1 MDDERDMSYRLQT
14 RIIGSWEDPCGTFN
28 AWKNESVKNV
38 PGQLCS
44 MALIIHQLRLW
55 KLFLSTPFI
64 WLKRWNRHRSY
75 IRLDTWRSIQASF
88 QWFNHVCHR
97 APLPLSSVILLRRR
111 KQRMTLLQRW
121 AAEKVAGHL
130 FSLPPDRRKIHFHS
144 HIVNHVLL
152 GPFEA
157 SMSGG
162 SGAPFWLSWSSV
174 NGKKTSQKYGCFNE
188 IEARRKTDSSQM
200 LLYSLETLINWRVW
214 LVCDEISCQCC
225 SFRYKNTIFWGTSQ
239 CFSKFVKACSNWW
252 QFEHAL
258 ILTSF
263 LN

>member
-1 MDDERDMSYRLQT
+1 MDDERDMSFRLQT
-14 RIIGSWEDPCGTFN
+14 RIIGSWEDPCGNLT
-28 AWKNESVKNV
+28 AWKTRALKYV

-55 KLFLSTPFI
+55 KPFLSKPFI
-64 WLKRWNRHRSY
+64 RLIRWNSYISY
-75 IRLDTWRSIQASF
+75 IRLDTWRSIQASL

-97 APLPLSSVILLRRR
+97 APLPVSSVILLRRR

-130 FSLPPDRRKIHFHS
+130 FSLPPDSRKIHFDS

-162 SGAPFWLSWSSV
+162 SGALFWLSWASV
-174 NGKKTSQKYGCFNE
+174 NWKKQAKNMAALMRSKQEGKQIHHRCFF
-188 IEARRKTDSSQM
+188 I
-200 LLYSLETLINWRVW
+200 Y
-214 LVCDEISCQCC
+214 
-225 SFRYKNTIFWGTSQ
+225 
-239 CFSKFVKACSNWW
+239 
-252 QFEHAL
+252 
-258 ILTSF
+258 
-263 LN
+263 